1 MTADHDALD
10 VFNFAAGGL
19 RDFTR
24 IASSEPRM
32 WREILLANKT
42 ELSHALDGFDL
53 QVQHLRALVAA
64 EDGQGLEDI
73 FTNVK
78 HSRDKFSAALAARS
92 DQSKR

>member
-1 MTADHDALD
+1 MVADDALE

-42 ELSHALDGFDL
+42 ELTDALDGFEQ
-53 QVQHLRALVAA
+53 QVLHLRTLIAA
-64 EDGQGLEDI
+64 EDGQALEDI
-73 FTNVK
+73 FTDVK
-78 HSRDKFSAALAARS
+78 HARDKFVSALAARGGQFKS
-92 DQSKR
+92 